1 MSGVRV
7 ALLLTATVIS
17 VCWMIW
23 DDCHLFEL
31 IEVRERERG
40 VPGEF
45 RNLSQ
50 QTRQCF
56 QAILKTQVRQES
68 FSAIDSIVVTAVIV
82 KPI

>member
-23 DDCHLFEL
+23 DDYHLFEL
-31 IEVRERERG
+31 IEVRERG

-56 QAILKTQVRQES
+56 QAILETQVRQES
-68 FSAIDSIVVTAVIV
+68 FSAIGSIVVTAVIV